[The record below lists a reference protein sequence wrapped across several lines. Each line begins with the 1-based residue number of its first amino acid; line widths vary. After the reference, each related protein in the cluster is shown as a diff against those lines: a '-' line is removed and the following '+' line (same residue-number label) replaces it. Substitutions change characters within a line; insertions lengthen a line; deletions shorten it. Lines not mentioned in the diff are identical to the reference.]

1 MASKK
6 IKLSEAVS
14 LNVMVNTMQIIV
26 NNNFVTIDK
35 STAHLL
41 AMEIIKYI

>member
-1 MASKK
+1 MAKK

-14 LNVMVNTMQIIV
+14 LIFIGNTIQVTVNTD
-26 NNNFVTIDK
+26 FVTIDK

-41 AMEIIKYI
+41 AIEILKKM